1 MKDVKLY
8 TFTFNKA
15 NISYG
20 KISFSIE
27 DEGGN
32 LGFVTPSTNK
42 NDCEPDHLFFL
53 MVAPTH
59 SATFYAQRKS
69 QEIFLYVHKNK
80 CVTLQWSISATF
92 DHSWA
97 KSLFY
102 QECGGYIEIE
112 ALVAGSQ
119 CSLMIL

>member
-1 MKDVKLY
+1 MEKYLFQLRTRGEILDSLRQVQIKTIVNQI
-8 TFTFNKA
+8 TF
-15 NISYG
+15 
-20 KISFSIE
+20 
-27 DEGGN
+27 
-32 LGFVTPSTNK
+32 
-42 NDCEPDHLFFL
+42 FFL

-97 KSLFY
+97 KTLFY
-102 QECGGYIEIE
+102 QECR
-112 ALVAGSQ
+112 AT
-119 CSLMIL
+119 